1 LRSFAGAETGAGGI
15 HVNLLKVQGLLAGY
29 LPLPGLS
36 SVVLSARAGRNF
48 QLDDTSHTPGDRRFY
63 LGGATTLR
71 GFHEEQLQ
79 PQDLIDQLNAQ
90 IRACTATLSG
100 VGCIPAAQLIAAGA
114 TSDGGDQF
122 VAFSAELR
130 VPFTQSFEMAFF
142 YDAGNLWRTPTD
154 LFGRDRFGHLNLVLR
169 DAVGAGLRWLT
180 PIGRMAID
188 IGVNLTPD
196 VLLGE
201 PRWGPYFSID
211 PL

>member
-1 LRSFAGAETGAGGI
+1 M
-15 HVNLLKVQGLLAGY
+15 
-29 LPLPGLS
+29 
-36 SVVLSARAGRNF
+36 
-48 QLDDTSHTPGDRRFY
+48 
-63 LGGATTLR
+63 
-71 GFHEEQLQ
+71 Q
-79 PQDLIDQLNAQ
+79 PQDLINDVHTQV
-90 IRACTATLSG
+90 RACSATLSD
-100 VGCIPAAQLIAAGA
+100 VGCVPTAQLVAAGA

-130 VPFTQSFEMAFF
+130 VPFTQSFEVALF

-154 LFGRDRFGHLNLVLR
+154 LLGRDPKTGNRNLVLR

-188 IGVNLTPD
+188 IGVNLQPD

-201 PRWGPYFSID
+201 PQWGPYFSID